1 MRPQNSHRVL
11 VEEDGGIELV
21 SEYDGKEVRFDTDPE
36 R

>member
-11 VEEDGGIELV
+11 VEEDGDIGCV
-21 SEYDGKEVRFDTDPE
+21 TEYDGKEVHFDTDPE